1 MNVVVFCDIPCKR
14 LIPLQAMR
22 TAELPLCGR
31 PLLAYQLALIAQS
44 GAADQLWLVDASD
57 ALRKT
62 AGQIR
67 TLTLMDGAPPR
78 TAAADTLIVSASGLL
93 DCDFAAALEHHQ
105 KSAAAVTFL
114 TMEMPP
120 DSRAARLRTDGT
132 RVCGTGKRSDP
143 LADTGYAIV
152 RQGVAIT
159 PRLTALCDQADTAY
173 FAQAAL
179 WEPVFSVESYLRCQ
193 KLILSG
199 WPESGAHKRLD
210 GLITPTADSFPQ
222 AEFEP
227 PVYLGHRVKIG
238 VDSRI
243 AQSVIG
249 NGVTIGSGVSLDG
262 CVVLDGAYI
271 GDGVQA
277 RDALICADAMLM
289 NGCRL
294 EPESAVGEGAAVGE
308 HAVVESQVRVFAGKR
323 VAPRTT
329 AELDIRSGSMQA
341 LYLEEE
347 RVSGDLTPSE
357 AIRLGNCLAQAGD
370 TITVGYGS
378 GQAAQT
384 LAFAVCAGCTSAGA
398 RAILA
403 ADAALP
409 AVCYASAQ
417 ANTDLLLY
425 IEAGAEVTLRLLSQG
440 GLPLTEV
447 QEDALT
453 HALDSRALVQIPHG
467 EFGEIIR
474 LDSAQALYEHAL
486 RHRFPA
492 LRRTDISVSTSDGRL
507 RRLGAQLFGDGA
519 EQSGLTLQLSAD
531 GRQLSLYSDQTGF
544 VRAERVLLLCCLAV
558 LEQEGCTALPADA
571 PQAAEQ
577 IAQKTGGRLLRCSMD
592 GSCGEAREIALRQRF
607 TTDGLYAAGVVLEYL
622 AAHHLTLAAA
632 LEKIPKIHVARRIL
646 PAGAV
651 PRRILHSLHGKE
663 RLSRSDERG
672 VLSFR
677 PSYSGKTVTVYA
689 EAASMEAAEELFA
702 EAERLFGK

>member
-1 MNVVVFCDIPCKR
+1 MNVVVFCDIPCER
-14 LIPLQAMR
+14 LTPLQAVR

-31 PLLAYQLALIAQS
+31 PLLAYQLAVIAQS
-44 GAADQLWLVDASD
+44 GAADRLWLVDASD

-67 TLTLMDGAPPR
+67 TMTLMDGAPPR
-78 TAAADTLIVSASGLL
+78 TAASDTLIISASGLL
-93 DCDFAAALEHHQ
+93 DCDFAAALEQHR
-105 KSAAAVTFL
+105 KSEAAVTFL
-114 TMEMPP
+114 TMELPP
-120 DSRAARLRTDGT
+120 ESRSARLRTDGT
-132 RVCGTGKRSDP
+132 HICGKGKRNDP

-152 RQGVAIT
+152 RQGVSIT
-159 PRLTALCDQADTAY
+159 PRLTALCDGNDTAY
-173 FAQAAL
+173 FALASL
-179 WEPVFSVESYLRCQ
+179 WEPLCSVESYLRCQ
-193 KLILSG
+193 KLVLGG

-222 AEFEP
+222 AELEP

-238 VDSRI
+238 ADTKI

-249 NGVTIGSGVSLDG
+249 NGVNIGSGVSLDG

-289 NGCRL
+289 NACRL
-294 EPESAVGEGAAVGE
+294 EPESAVGEGAVVGE

-329 AELDIRSGSMQA
+329 AELDIRGGLQQA

-347 RVSGDLTPSE
+347 RVSGDLTPTE
-357 AIRLGNCLAQAGD
+357 AIRLGNCLAQTGD
-370 TITVGYGS
+370 SVTIGYAS

-384 LAFAVCAGCTSAGA
+384 LAFAVCAGCTAAGA
-398 RAILA
+398 RVILTP
-403 ADAALP
+403 DAALP

-417 ANTDLLLY
+417 AKTELLLY

-440 GLPLTEV
+440 GLPLTEA

-453 HALDSRALVQIPHG
+453 NALDCRTLVQIPHSA
-467 EFGEIIR
+467 FGEIIQ

-486 RHRFPA
+486 RRRFAA
-492 LRRTDISVSTSDGRL
+492 LRRTDVSVSTSDARL

-519 EQSGLTLQLSAD
+519 EQSGLILQLSAD
-531 GRQLSLYSDQTGF
+531 GRQLSVYSDQTGF
-544 VRAERVLLLCCLAV
+544 VRSERVLLLCSLIL
-558 LEQEGCTALPADA
+558 LEQEGCAALLADA

-577 IAQKTGGRLLRCSMD
+577 IAQETGGKILRCLAD
-592 GSCGEAREIALRQRF
+592 GSGTDARETALRQRF
-607 TTDGLYAAGVVLEYL
+607 AIDGLYAAGVVLEYL
-622 AAHHLTLAAA
+622 AVHRLTLAAA

-646 PAGAV
+646 SADAL
-651 PRRILHSLHGKE
+651 PRRILHSLRGTG
-663 RLSRSDERG
+663 RLSRTDERG
-672 VLSFR
+672 VLSFC
-677 PSYSGKTVTVYA
+677 PSYSGKMVTAYA

-702 EAERLFGK
+702 DAERLFGE